1 MSDASILIGMTIGL
15 IAITAACLYLP
26 LGFLTAAAHFVIARL
41 RHGDRKAVTMDADV
55 WPQDWPHDRPDHPLS
70 PEEAHQ
76 ILSSPQHYDCGP
88 ECARKSAALDT
99 VTDEGVQPR

>member
-1 MSDASILIGMTIGL
+1 MSPTSILIGMTVVL
-15 IAITAACLYLP
+15 IAVTAACLYLP
-26 LGFLTAAAHFVIARL
+26 LGCLTTAAHFVIARL
-41 RHGDRKAVTMDADV
+41 HHGNRKAVIMDADV
-55 WPQDWPHDRPDHPLS
+55 WPQDWPHARPDHPLS

-76 ILSSPQHYDCGP
+76 IPSSPQHYDCGT